1 MKCIL
6 IASCPWATST
16 GLDNVLECNDGSR
29 CNGVTDGWTCCEN
42 RGMRSKC
49 PLNFPAM
56 CAKPNCAWGD
66 YCCYEKD
73 RCLSSLGGLRSCWY
87 SNRVITILRTRR
99 TIQKYTK
106 VPNFNQSISMIQPE
120 WAWEDHTY
128 LNYGLVDNI
137 FAIDFRCIDI

>member
-1 MKCIL
+1 MTCIF
-6 IASCPWATST
+6 IASCAWATST

-120 WAWEDHTY
+120 WAWEDRTY